1 MSLDWMNTKLYK
13 MLLRAGYKTIDLYKI
28 FSVNSTQAI
37 RIKFLNPKKWTVEE
51 VELVTWLLRH
61 SPSYK
66 NITLK
71 DVWEIID
78 FGKPFKDMSPKEQSI
93 FLGKRIWKSGVK
105 TD

>member
-1 MSLDWMNTKLYK
+1 MSLNWMNSKLYK
-13 MLLRAGYKTIDLYKI
+13 MLLRAGYNTTDMYKI
-28 FSVNSTQAI
+28 FGVNSTKGI
-37 RIKFLNPKKWTVEE
+37 RIKFLNPKKFTVEE
-51 VELVTWLLRH
+51 VELITWLLRH
-61 SPSYK
+61 SPSYS

-78 FGKPFKDMSPKEQSI
+78 FGKPFRDMSPKEQAI